1 MKINLDSPPEEIRIE
16 IVPLIDVIFCIL
28 TFFIL
33 AALQFTRQQAISVD
47 LPKASSS
54 TTTSQTRQ
62 MLIVSINPFN
72 QIYVENQLVI
82 PEELEQKLR
91 EYRQQNPD
99 GMMVLYASK
108 TAFYNDVVQV
118 LDKMRLV
125 GGDRVALAT
134 LPDTPAQVPSSD
146 SSIPSTTP
154 GLTPYSPGINPPS
167 TGTPGLTP
175 YPGANPLNPY
185 NPSNPYPTPNPGL
198 NPTLP
203 NGVLTP
209 TVPPSSGV
217 PEPPG
222 TAPTPGTSATPG
234 RSRTP

>member
-16 IVPLIDVIFCIL
+16 IIPLIDVIFCIL

-54 TTTSQTRQ
+54 TTAPQGRQ

-134 LPDTPAQVPSSD
+134 LPDAPAQDPSS
-146 SSIPSTTP
+146 SSAPSTTP
-154 GLTPYSPGINPPS
+154 GLTPYSPGINPPA

-175 YPGANPLNPY
+175 YPGTNPPNPY
-185 NPSNPYPTPNPGL
+185 NPSNPYATPNPGL